1 MRVFASARIAVL
13 DADPVDNA
21 SLCQALSELGMLQ
34 LLPVSTV
41 DDARMLAKG
50 APVDLCV
57 VVAAGLERKEDAG
70 IGSFPPN
77 PFDPARTPGI
87 LISSDLTRQAVR
99 TAMALGYRVVIPA
112 PVAPRIL
119 YRRIGSILQKVRRA
133 GRIQAPELAPGSP
146 AHATEL
152 HLD

>member
-1 MRVFASARIAVL
+1 MRIFSSARIAVL
-13 DADPVDNA
+13 IADPERRT
-21 SLCQALSELGMLQ
+21 SLCNALSDLGMLQ
-34 LLPVSTV
+34 LLPVGTV
-41 DDARMLAKG
+41 EEARMLAKG
-50 APVDLCV
+50 APIDLCV
-57 VVAAGLERKEDAG
+57 VDAVGLAREANAGTSS
-70 IGSFPPN
+70 IPPN

-87 LISSDLTRQAVR
+87 LIAADLARQTVKVALSS
-99 TAMALGYRVVIPA
+99 GYRLVISA